1 MKEEL
6 MKKEFVIVDIL
17 VELVL
22 SYELVVLYEMSRKVL
37 IDEKFEDSYES
48 RMIDSF
54 YYDNG

>member
-1 MKEEL
+1 